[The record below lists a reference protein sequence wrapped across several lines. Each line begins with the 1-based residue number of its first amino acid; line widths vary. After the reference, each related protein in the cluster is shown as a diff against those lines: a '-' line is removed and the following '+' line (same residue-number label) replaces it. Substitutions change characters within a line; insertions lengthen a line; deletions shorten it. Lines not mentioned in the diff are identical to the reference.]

1 MISHRL
7 FYQLFRDF
15 LDHYVFR
22 SNTQRFP
29 IIQRF
34 PIVQRSSIIHRFSDS
49 GVCILS
55 FLSTIA
61 NRQKPSPRARVFV
74 YQYVEDLNLLA
85 LTEGQGLACSS
96 APTLVPSIDRI
107 ASVSRWS
114 FICLEVAEIA
124 AFQGFQGLK
133 TLKYY
138 N

>member
-61 NRQKPSPRARVFV
+61 NSRKAVSRFETAFSSPCARSTV
-74 YQYVEDLNLLA
+74 YLYVEDLNLLA
-85 LTEGQGLACSS
+85 LTGGRGLACSS
-96 APTLVPSIDRI
+96 APTMIPSIDRI
-107 ASVSRWS
+107 TSVSRWY
-114 FICLEVAEIA
+114 F
-124 AFQGFQGLK
+124 
-133 TLKYY
+133 Y
-138 N
+138 NWKWLVST